1 MRRMMYPGSFDPV
14 TRGHLDIITRASA
27 LCDELIVAVLH
38 NPDKRGAIAPER
50 RAALLQKACAHLKN
64 VRVVVRGGLT
74 VGCAK
79 EFGADCLV
87 RGVRPLGDF
96 ETEFGMAQVNRMLG
110 GVETLLMTTGEA
122 YAGISSSIVRQIAAF
137 GGDIDSLV
145 PEGLAQDIRAALS
158 APDGKKEEP

>member
-38 NPDKRGAIAPER
+38 NPDKRGAIPVEKR
-50 RAALLQKACAHLKN
+50 VALLQRACAHLKN
-64 VRVVVRGGLT
+64 VRVVARSGLT
-74 VGCAK
+74 VDCAK
-79 EFGADCLV
+79 EFGADCLL

-96 ETEFGMAQVNRMLG
+96 ETEYSMAQVNRMLS
-110 GVETLLMTTGEA
+110 GVETLLMTTSETC
-122 YAGISSSIVRQIAAF
+122 AGISSSIVRQIAAF

-158 APDGKKEEP
+158 GGEEEEA